1 MMRVNK
7 KVLIGVIIVGLIL
20 FFSNPCLAGMTVQ
33 KVISNMQKVYEKQMK
48 GINDYTVIQ
57 KNTGGMAELAGGT
70 TTYYKK
76 AKINGK
82 VIYKTRTES
91 EVMGK
96 NIVAIYDGNYLWS
109 ENPMTGEINKKT
121 SEHYSVQMWKNLD
134 PAKTHYLGEE
144 EIEGEKTYV
153 LKTDDPFQIM
163 GMGQMM
169 SQQRGGS
176 AGAWG
181 KIWISSKTWM
191 PVRMLIVIKVKAE
204 ERTGG
209 MAMITKMT
217 IDIKDYRQVS
227 TMLHPY
233 QTVMNM
239 AMEMDTSG
247 LSEEEKKEKEETMKM
262 MSAMM
267 SRMGDIKAETVDIKV
282 NTGLS
287 DDLFDGTKLK

>member
-1 MMRVNK
+1 
-7 KVLIGVIIVGLIL
+7 
-20 FFSNPCLAGMTVQ
+20 
-33 KVISNMQKVYEKQMK
+33 
-48 GINDYTVIQ
+48 
-57 KNTGGMAELAGGT
+57 
-70 TTYYKK
+70 
-76 AKINGK
+76 
-82 VIYKTRTES
+82 
-91 EVMGK
+91 MGK

-109 ENPMTGEINKKT
+109 ENPMTGEIKKEIA
-121 SEHYSVQMWKNLD
+121 EHYSVQMWRNLD

-267 SRMGDIKAETVDIKV
+267 SGMGAIKTETVDIKV